1 MFDDSNISTISNNP
15 LAVLKPVKEPRRYT
29 LAEYLRF
36 EERSQ
41 ELHEYYDGII
51 TKLPM
56 ARGPHNFIGT
66 NIIAALKM
74 TVKTL
79 DKKYRVSG
87 LQQLVYLPELN
98 VSLYPDIIVIAEKPE
113 YWDDNEVLLINPIV
127 IIEVLSRS
135 TKKYDRNGKF
145 AEYKT
150 LPSFQEYVLI
160 DQNKCHIESHFK
172 EEPHLWRDS
181 FVDDM
186 SQSLYLKS
194 LNCSIPLSD
203 IYEDIVFPKPKIKA
217 QKGTNGN

>member
-15 LAVLKPVKEPRRYT
+15 LAVLTPTKEPRRYT

-56 ARGPHNFIGT
+56 ARGPHNFIGA
-66 NIIAALKM
+66 NMIAALKYS
-74 TVKTL
+74 VKKK
-79 DKKYRVSG
+79 DKKYLVSG
-87 LQQLVYLPELN
+87 LQQLVYLPVLN
-98 VSLYPDIIVIAEKPE
+98 ISLYPDVIVIAEKPK
-113 YWDDNEVLLINPIV
+113 YWDENQVLLINPIV
-127 IIEVLSRS
+127 IIEVLSKS

-150 LPSFQEYVLI
+150 LPSFQEYILI
-160 DQNKCHIESHFK
+160 DQNKCHIQSHFK
-172 EEPHLWRDS
+172 EEEHLWRDTIIE
-181 FVDDM
+181 DM

-194 LNCSIPLSD
+194 LDCSIAVSD
-203 IYEDIVFPKPKIKA
+203 IYEDIVFPKPKK
-217 QKGTNGN
+217 

>member
-1 MFDDSNISTISNNP
+1 MDIMFNDSNISMISNSP
-15 LAVLKPVKEPRRYT
+15 LAVLKPIKEPRRYT

-56 ARGPHNFIGT
+56 ARGPHNFIGM
-66 NIIAALKM
+66 NIGTALKIAF
-74 TVKTL
+74 KTK
-79 DKKYRVSG
+79 DKKYLVSG
-87 LQQLVYLPELN
+87 LQQLVYLPSLN
-98 VSLYPDIIVIAEKPE
+98 LSLYPDIIVIAEKPK
-113 YWDDNEVLLINPIV
+113 YWDDNQVLLINPIV

-172 EEPHLWRDS
+172 EAANLWRDS
-181 FVDDM
+181 LVDDM

-194 LNCSIPLSD
+194 LDCSIALSD
-203 IYEDIVFPKPKIKA
+203 IYEDIVFPIPKNKA
-217 QKGTNGN
+217 VKR

>member
-1 MFDDSNISTISNNP
+1 MDIMFDDSNISMISNNP
-15 LAVLKPVKEPRRYT
+15 LAVLAPTKEPRRYT

-36 EERSQ
+36 EERSK

-51 TKLPM
+51 TKRPM
-56 ARGPHNFIGT
+56 ARGPHNFIGANMIT
-66 NIIAALKM
+66 ALKIA
-74 TVKTL
+74 VKSL
-79 DKKYRVSG
+79 DKKYRISG
-87 LQQLVYLPELN
+87 LQQLVYLPVLN
-98 VSLYPDIIVIAEKPE
+98 ISLYPDIIVIAEKPQ
-113 YWDDNEVLLINPIV
+113 YWDNNEVLLINPIV

-172 EEPHLWRDS
+172 EAPNLWRDS
-181 FVDDM
+181 MIDDM

-194 LNCSIPLSD
+194 LDCPIALSD
-203 IYEDIVFPKPKIKA
+203 IYEDIVFLKPKK
-217 QKGTNGN
+217 